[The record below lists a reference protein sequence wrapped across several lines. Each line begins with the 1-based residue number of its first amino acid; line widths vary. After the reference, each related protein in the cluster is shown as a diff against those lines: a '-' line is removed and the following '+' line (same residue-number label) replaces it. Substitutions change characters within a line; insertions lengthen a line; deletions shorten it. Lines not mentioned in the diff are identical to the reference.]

1 MSPRN
6 RLLARIALSIGLLL
20 LIVLFV
26 DLREMAARLSAV
38 DPWLFVVL
46 LGLLTADRF
55 LMAFKWLLL
64 VRVQELRLTFP
75 QALRAYYISS
85 FVGLFLPMTVGAD
98 IIRAM
103 AVRRAGSTPKI
114 LATIALERGLGAVSQ
129 LLLAALSLSMI
140 VVLGLDLGISNFH
153 LALIVGVLLVV
164 LVASLPFSFWLAE
177 RLARALESRGSL
189 ARKMAELADGY
200 AESRHH
206 RGVIW
211 TFLLL
216 TVLEGFFPIAWYWVA
231 AHALGLDLPF
241 VLFVATIPIVFMVAR
256 LPISLGGMGVLEG
269 SFVVLAGL
277 LGIAADDAFSIV
289 ILCRLAE
296 LIALLPGAVA
306 YLMVREEV
314 S

>member
-1 MSPRN
+1 MSTRT
-6 RLLARIALSIGLLL
+6 RLAARIALSIGLLL
-20 LIVLFV
+20 LIFLFV
-26 DLREMAARLSAV
+26 DLGEMVTRLRAV
-38 DPWLFVVL
+38 DPWLFLVL
-46 LGLLTADRF
+46 LALLTADRF

-85 FVGLFLPMTVGAD
+85 FAGMFLPMTVGAD

-103 AVRRAGSTPKI
+103 AVRRAGSTPRI

-129 LLLAALSLSMI
+129 ILLAALSLSMI
-140 VVLGLDLGISNFH
+140 IVLGLDLGVSNLQ
-153 LALIVGVLLVV
+153 LAVIITFLLVI
-164 LVASLPFSFWLAE
+164 LLASLPFSFWLAE
-177 RLARALESRGSL
+177 RVARVLETRGSL
-189 ARKMAELADGY
+189 ARKAAELADAY

-206 RGVIW
+206 RRVIW

-216 TVLEGFFPIAWYWVA
+216 TVIEGFFPIAWYWVA
-231 AHALGLDLPF
+231 ALALGLDLPF
-241 VLFVATIPIVFMVAR
+241 ILFVATIPIVFMVAR

-277 LGIAADDAFSIV
+277 LGIAAYDAFSVV

-296 LIALLPGAVA
+296 LLALLPGAVA
-306 YLMVREEV
+306 YLMVREEI

>member
-1 MSPRN
+1 MSTRT
-6 RLLARIALSIGLLL
+6 RLAARIALSIGLLL
-20 LIVLFV
+20 LIFLFV
-26 DLREMAARLSAV
+26 DLGEMVTRLRAV
-38 DPWLFVVL
+38 DPWLFLVL
-46 LGLLTADRF
+46 LALLTADRF

-85 FVGLFLPMTVGAD
+85 FAGMFLPMTVGAD
-98 IIRAM
+98 IIRTM
-103 AVRRAGSTPKI
+103 AVRRAGSTPRI

-129 LLLAALSLSMI
+129 ILLAALSLSMI
-140 VVLGLDLGISNFH
+140 VVLGLDLGVSNLQ
-153 LALIVGVLLVV
+153 LAVIITFLLVI
-164 LVASLPFSFWLAE
+164 LLASLPFSFWLAE
-177 RLARALESRGSL
+177 RVARVLETRGSL
-189 ARKMAELADGY
+189 ARKAAELADAY

-206 RGVIW
+206 RRVIW

-216 TVLEGFFPIAWYWVA
+216 TVIEGFFPIAWYWVA
-231 AHALGLDLPF
+231 ALALGLDLPF
-241 VLFVATIPIVFMVAR
+241 ILFVATIPIVFMVAR

-277 LGIAADDAFSIV
+277 LGIAAYDAFSIV

-296 LIALLPGAVA
+296 LLALLPGAVA
-306 YLMVREEV
+306 YLMVREEI

>member
-1 MSPRN
+1 MSPRT
-6 RLLARIALSIGLLL
+6 RLAARIALSIGLLL
-20 LIVLFV
+20 LILVFV
-26 DLREMAARLSAV
+26 DLGEMFTRLRAV
-38 DPWLFVVL
+38 DPWLFLVL
-46 LGLLTADRF
+46 LALLTADRF

-85 FVGLFLPMTVGAD
+85 FAGLFLPMTVGAD
-98 IIRAM
+98 VIRAM

-114 LATIALERGLGAVSQ
+114 LATIALERGLGAISQ
-129 LLLAALSLSMI
+129 ILLATLSMSMI
-140 VVLGLDLGISNFH
+140 VILGLDMGVSNLH
-153 LALIVGVLLVV
+153 LALIVALLLVIL
-164 LVASLPFSFWLAE
+164 LVSLPFSFWLAG
-177 RLARALESRGSL
+177 RVARALESRGSL
-189 ARKMAELADGY
+189 ARKAAELADAY

-216 TVLEGFFPIAWYWVA
+216 TVTEGFFPIAWYWVA
-231 AHALGLDLPF
+231 ALALGLDLPF

-277 LGIAADDAFSIV
+277 LGIATDDAFSIV

-296 LIALLPGAVA
+296 LLALLPGAVA

>member
-1 MSPRN
+1 MSPRT
-6 RLLARIALSIGLLL
+6 RLVARIALSIGLLL
-20 LIVLFV
+20 LILVFV
-26 DLREMAARLSAV
+26 DLGEMFTRLRAV
-38 DPWLFVVL
+38 DPWLFIVL
-46 LGLLTADRF
+46 LALLTADRF

-85 FVGLFLPMTVGAD
+85 FAGLFLPMTVGAD
-98 IIRAM
+98 VIRAM

-114 LATIALERGLGAVSQ
+114 LATIALERGLGAISQ
-129 LLLAALSLSMI
+129 ILLATLSMSMI
-140 VVLGLDLGISNFH
+140 VILGLDMGVSNLH
-153 LALIVGVLLVV
+153 LALIVALLLVIL
-164 LVASLPFSFWLAE
+164 LVSLPFSFWLAG
-177 RLARALESRGSL
+177 RVARALESRGSL
-189 ARKMAELADGY
+189 ARKAAELAGAY

-216 TVLEGFFPIAWYWVA
+216 TVIEGFFPIAWYWVA
-231 AHALGLDLPF
+231 ALALGLDLPF
-241 VLFVATIPIVFMVAR
+241 ILFVATIPIVFMVAR

-277 LGIAADDAFSIV
+277 LGIAADAAFSIV

-296 LIALLPGAVA
+296 LLALLPGAVA
-306 YLMVREEV
+306 YLLVREEV

>member
-1 MSPRN
+1 MSPRA
-6 RLLARIALSIGLLL
+6 RLAARVALSIGLLL
-20 LIVLFV
+20 LIFLFV
-26 DLREMAARLSAV
+26 DLGEMVTRLRAV
-38 DPWLFVVL
+38 DPWLFVAL
-46 LGLLTADRF
+46 LALLTADRF

-64 VRVQELRLTFP
+64 VRAQELRLTFP

-85 FVGLFLPMTVGAD
+85 FAGLFLPMTVGAD

-129 LLLAALSLSMI
+129 ILLAALSLSMI
-140 VVLGLDLGISNFH
+140 VVLGLDLGVSNLQ
-153 LALIVGVLLVV
+153 LAVIVVLL
-164 LVASLPFSFWLAE
+164 LVILLAGLPFSFWLAA
-177 RLARALESRGSL
+177 RVARALETRGSL
-189 ARKMAELADGY
+189 ARKVAELADAY

-206 RGVIW
+206 RVVIG

-216 TVLEGFFPIAWYWVA
+216 TVIEGFFPIAWYWVA
-231 AHALGLDLPF
+231 ALALGLDLPF
-241 VLFVATIPIVFMVAR
+241 ILFVATIPIVFMVAR

-269 SFVVLAGL
+269 SFVILAGL
-277 LGIAADDAFSIV
+277 LGIATDDAFSIV

-296 LIALLPGAVA
+296 VLALLPGAVA
-306 YLMVREEV
+306 YLLVREEI

>member
-1 MSPRN
+1 MSTRT
-6 RLLARIALSIGLLL
+6 RLAARIALSIGLLL
-20 LIVLFV
+20 LIFLFV
-26 DLREMAARLSAV
+26 DLGEMVTRLRAV
-38 DPWLFVVL
+38 DPWLFLVL
-46 LGLLTADRF
+46 LALLTADRF

-85 FVGLFLPMTVGAD
+85 FAGMFLPMTVGAD

-103 AVRRAGSTPKI
+103 AVRRAGSTPRI

-129 LLLAALSLSMI
+129 ILLAALSLSMI
-140 VVLGLDLGISNFH
+140 IVLGLDLGVSNLQ
-153 LALIVGVLLVV
+153 LAVIITFLLVI
-164 LVASLPFSFWLAE
+164 LLASLPFSFWLAE
-177 RLARALESRGSL
+177 RVARALETRGSL
-189 ARKMAELADGY
+189 ARKAAELADAY

-206 RGVIW
+206 RRVIW

-216 TVLEGFFPIAWYWVA
+216 TVIEGFFPIAWYWVA
-231 AHALGLDLPF
+231 ALALGLDLPF
-241 VLFVATIPIVFMVAR
+241 ILFVATIPIVFMVAR

-277 LGIAADDAFSIV
+277 LGIAAYDAFSIV

-296 LIALLPGAVA
+296 LLALLPGAVA
-306 YLMVREEV
+306 YLMVREEI